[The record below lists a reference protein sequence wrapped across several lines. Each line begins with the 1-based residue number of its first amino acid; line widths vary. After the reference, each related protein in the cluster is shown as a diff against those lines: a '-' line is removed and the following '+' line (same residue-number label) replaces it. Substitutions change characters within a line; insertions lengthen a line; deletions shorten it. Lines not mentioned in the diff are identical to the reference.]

1 MNVMK
6 NSLSDKTTTIADLR
20 KHIQAFRSK
29 RGWIKEDP
37 KDLALSLI
45 LEASELLEH
54 FQWLTGDEVATN
66 AKIKEA
72 ISEEMSD
79 VLWWLIN
86 LGTRL
91 NIDIASAFE
100 RKLAKNAIKYPEK
113 LFSPKM
119 TEKEQTREYYKIKAA
134 TRGGHPLYEPEKAKP
149 ENSEKK

>member
-1 MNVMK
+1 MN
-6 NSLSDKTTTIADLR
+6 DKTTTIADLR

-29 RGWIKEDP
+29 RGWVKEDP

-54 FQWLTGDEVATN
+54 FQWLTGDEVARN

-100 RKLAKNAIKYPEK
+100 RKLAKNAIKYPET

-134 TRGGHPLYEPEKAKP
+134 TRDGHPLYEPEKEKS
-149 ENSEKK
+149 ENSEKTEDK